1 MSTAGEVRVSTHVAP
16 WIRLQQVTKIF
27 TQGAQTIRAI
37 DQVSLEITPGEFV
50 AITGASGSGKSTL
63 LHLIAGLETP
73 SSGMVSIGEVALQT
87 MDDTQLSALRLR
99 TIGFVFQFFHLLP
112 ALTAQ
117 ENAALPLLLAGQ
129 PAGQAAARAAQLLA
143 WVHLEQRRTA
153 RPSEL
158 SGGEMQRVA
167 LARALAN
174 DPPIVLADEPT
185 GNLDSHSGSLVLDLL
200 YRSCKEIGKTLILAT
215 HDAAVVHRADR
226 IVELRDGAIASI
238 APTVR

>member
-1 MSTAGEVRVSTHVAP
+1 VNDRAASSICLHQVS
-16 WIRLQQVTKIF
+16 KIF
-27 TQGAQTIRAI
+27 RQGTQAIRAV
-37 DQVSLEITPGEFV
+37 DAVSFEAAAGEFV
-50 AITGASGSGKSTL
+50 VITGASGSGKSTL

-73 SSGMVSIGEVALQT
+73 TDGTVRIAGASLAAMN
-87 MDDTQLSALRLR
+87 DFQLSSLRLH
-99 TIGFVFQFFHLLP
+99 TIGFVFQFFNLLP

-129 PAGQAAARAAQLLA
+129 SPHQAAERAAQLLD
-143 WVHLEQRRTA
+143 WVNLGHRLSS

-174 DPPIVLADEPT
+174 DPAIVLADEPT

-200 YRSCKEIGKTLILAT
+200 YRSCKDMGKTLLLAT
-215 HDAAVVHRADR
+215 HDRAVVDCADR
-226 IVELRDGAIASI
+226 IIELQDGAVTSI
-238 APTVR
+238 SPV

>member
-1 MSTAGEVRVSTHVAP
+1 VINQIDARCIS
-16 WIRLQQVTKIF
+16 LQQVSKVF
-27 TQGAQTIRAI
+27 HQGTQTIRAV
-37 DQVSLEITPGEFV
+37 DQVSLDIMTGEFI

-73 SSGMVSIGEVALQT
+73 TSGSVAVTGTALSE
-87 MDDTQLSALRLR
+87 MNDAQLSELRLR

-112 ALTAQ
+112 TLSAQ
-117 ENAALPLLLAGQ
+117 ENTALPLLLAGRSPQ
-129 PAGQAAARAAQLLA
+129 QAAERATQVLA
-143 WVHLEQRRTA
+143 WVHLNSRRGS

-174 DPPIVLADEPT
+174 DPPIILADEPT

-200 YRSCKEIGKTLILAT
+200 YRSCKDMRKTLLLAT
-215 HDAAVVHRADR
+215 HDRAVVERADR
-226 IVELRDGAIASI
+226 IVELQDGAVVGISSAL
-238 APTVR
+238 R

>member
-1 MSTAGEVRVSTHVAP
+1 MGEVCVRTLEIP
-16 WIRLQQVTKIF
+16 WIRLAQVSKVF
-27 TQGAQTIRAI
+27 QQGAQIIRAV
-37 DQVSLEITPGEFV
+37 DQVSLDVAPGECL

-73 SSGMVSIGEVALQT
+73 TSGTVSIGEMALET
-87 MDDTQLSALRLR
+87 MDDTQLSTLRLR
-99 TIGFVFQFFHLLP
+99 TIGFVFQFFNLLP

-117 ENAALPLLLAGQ
+117 ENTALPLLLAGQ
-129 PAGQAAARAAQLLA
+129 PARQAAERAVQLLT
-143 WVHLEQRRTA
+143 WVNLEQRLLS

-174 DPPIVLADEPT
+174 DPPIILADEPT
-185 GNLDSHSGSLVLDLL
+185 GNLDSHSGTLVLDLL

-215 HDAAVVHRADR
+215 HDHTVVQRADR

-238 APTVR
+238 TPVAG

>member
-1 MSTAGEVRVSTHVAP
+1 VCEREVPAIHLVQVS
-16 WIRLQQVTKIF
+16 KIF
-27 TQGAQTIRAI
+27 QQGAQTIRAVE
-37 DQVSLEITPGEFV
+37 QVSLTIAPGEFL

-73 SSGMVSIGEVALQT
+73 TSGSVSIGTVALET
-87 MDDTQLSALRLR
+87 MDDTQLAALRLR
-99 TIGFVFQFFHLLP
+99 TVGIVFQFFNLLP

-129 PAGQAAARAAQLLA
+129 PARQATERATQLLT
-143 WVHLEQRRTA
+143 WVQLAHRLQA
-153 RPSEL
+153 RPGEL

-185 GNLDSHSGSLVLDLL
+185 GNLDSHSGALVLDLL
-200 YRSCKEIGKTLILAT
+200 YRSCKDIGKTLILAT
-215 HDAAVVHRADR
+215 HDQAVVQRADR
-226 IVELRDGAIASI
+226 VVALRDGTVASI
-238 APTVR
+238 LPVLTDGPR

>member
-1 MSTAGEVRVSTHVAP
+1 MSTPEAPRICLEQVS
-16 WIRLQQVTKIF
+16 KIF
-27 TQGAQTIRAI
+27 QQGAQTVRAV
-37 DQVSLEITPGEFV
+37 DQVSLEVTPGEFL

-63 LHLIAGLETP
+63 LHLIAGLEIPT
-73 SSGMVSIGEVALQT
+73 SGTISIGGVALQN
-87 MDDTQLSALRLR
+87 MDDTQLSTLRLR

-174 DPPIVLADEPT
+174 DPPIILADEPT
-185 GNLDSHSGSLVLDLL
+185 GNLDSHSGALVLDLL
-200 YRSCKEIGKTLILAT
+200 YRSCKDIGKTLILAT
-215 HDAAVVHRADR
+215 HDPAVVQRADR

-238 APTVR
+238 APMAR

>member
-1 MSTAGEVRVSTHVAP
+1 MSTREAP
-16 WIRLQQVTKIF
+16 WIRLEQVSKIF
-27 TQGAQTIRAI
+27 QQGAQTIRAV
-37 DQVSLEITPGEFV
+37 DQVSLEVAPGEFL

-73 SSGMVSIGEVALQT
+73 TSGTVGIGGVALET
-87 MDDTQLSALRLR
+87 MDDTQLSPLRLR
-99 TIGFVFQFFHLLP
+99 TIGFVFQFFNLLP

-117 ENAALPLLLAGQ
+117 ENVALPLLLAGQ
-129 PAGQAAARAAQLLA
+129 SAAPAAARAAQLLA
-143 WVHLEQRRTA
+143 WVHLEQRRMS

-185 GNLDSHSGSLVLDLL
+185 GNLDSHSGDLVLDLL

-215 HDAAVVHRADR
+215 HDHAVVQRADR

-238 APTVR
+238 APLVR